1 MYFIFYLLNQTILIN
16 PSRETITAGLGN
28 AYQYGFVILAL
39 IIIGIVSW
47 IRRKREKAEDK
58 RKT

>member
-1 MYFIFYLLNQTILIN
+1 MYFIFYLLNQTIIIS

-39 IIIGIVSW
+39 IIIGIASW
-47 IRRKREKAEDK
+47 IKRKRKKDEDK